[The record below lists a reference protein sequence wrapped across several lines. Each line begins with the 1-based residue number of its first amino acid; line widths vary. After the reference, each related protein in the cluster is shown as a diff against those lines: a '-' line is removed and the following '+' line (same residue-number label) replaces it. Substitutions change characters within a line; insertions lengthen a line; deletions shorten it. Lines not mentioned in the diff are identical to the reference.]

1 MRELRN
7 QRVLVLGLGRSGV
20 STARFCRDRGARVV
34 ACDERP
40 AAALDALD
48 SLHDVELRL
57 AQAFPD
63 PAGFDLVVPSPGVPP
78 ERYRERARRVWGELE
93 LAGRALSVPIVAVT
107 GTNGKST
114 TTLLIEA
121 MLRSAGLRA
130 RAAGNLGTPALEL
143 VGVALDVA
151 VLEVSSFQLETIETF
166 RPKVAVLLNVAPDH
180 LDRHGSLEAYLAA
193 KVRLFENQRSEDHA
207 VLNADDPL
215 AAGCADRCACA
226 PLLFST
232 RGPVERGA
240 WLDVGAVRCCVGT
253 ARPRTLSLDGASAA
267 ARHDLDNVLA
277 ALCAA
282 VAAGAEPEKAWRA
295 LAEFEGLP
303 HRTQPVARGGEVLYV
318 DDSKATNPAAA
329 LRSLCRFDAPLVW
342 IAGGRAKGLD
352 VEALAR
358 QAAPRLRAAVV
369 LGEAAPALERALRDR
384 VPVQRADSIERATA
398 MAAELAQPGDVV
410 LLAPG
415 CSSLDQFASFEER
428 GRRFADAARAQV
440 AAGGR
445 S

>member
-1 MRELRN
+1 MRELRD

-20 STARFCRDRGARVV
+20 SAARFCRDRGARVV

-48 SLHDVELRL
+48 VLHDVELRL
-57 AQAFPD
+57 GQAFPD
-63 PAGFDLVVPSPGVPP
+63 PADFDLVVPSPGVPP
-78 ERYRERARRVWGELE
+78 ERYRERARRTWGDVE

-114 TTLLIEA
+114 TTTLIEA

-151 VLEVSSFQLETIETF
+151 VLEVSSFQLEAIASF
-166 RPKVAVLLNVAPDH
+166 RPQVAVLLNVAPDH

-193 KVRLFENQRSEDHA
+193 KARLFENQRPEDHA
-207 VLNADDPL
+207 VLNADDPRV
-215 AAGCADRCACA
+215 AGRAERCAA
-226 PLLFST
+226 DVLLFSGV
-232 RGPVERGA
+232 RSVARGA
-240 WLDVGAVRCCVGT
+240 WLDAGAVRLRFG
-253 ARPRTLSLDGASAA
+253 AGPPLSLSLDGAGVA

-295 LAEFEGLP
+295 LAGFEGLP
-303 HRTQPVARGGEVLYV
+303 HRMQRVAEAAGVLYV

-329 LRSLCRFDAPLVW
+329 LRSIRRIDAPIVW

-352 VEALAR
+352 VGELGR
-358 QAAPRLRAAVV
+358 EVAPRLRAALL
-369 LGEAAPALERALRDR
+369 LGEAAPELERALAGR
-384 VPVQRADSIERATA
+384 VPVRRAESIEQATEL
-398 MAAELAQPGDVV
+398 AAELARPGDVV

-428 GRRFADAARAQV
+428 GRRFADAARAWI
-440 AAGGR
+440 ARGR
-445 S
+445 P